1 VKDAIL
7 ITAYCPDSKREK
19 ILRDL
24 VVSLERFSDKFDVI
38 LISHTVIPEDI
49 SRSTYISIYDSK
61 NEILK
66 DWDLLN
72 QPWFSPEG
80 NGTIYSSFLTRK
92 NTLLAVWRMMIIGFS
107 LANNLGYKKLHH
119 VEYDCRIENIE
130 EFLENSRLLDD
141 YDSVLY
147 MDRKE
152 NVSEILFG
160 SFQSYFLPTLN
171 SFLLKLDEE
180 GVKNL
185 IRSSPSKSPE
195 PLLYKLLTEGKKYFA
210 KDRSQLEKS
219 GNKFGIFDGQ
229 IEKKSIPWAVPYFDP
244 TDNLVKFLIW
254 NTIDKEISYKLVLND
269 DRLENIGNISP
280 GRWAI
285 FNLCPINELRNL
297 LVIEDDLIRDKF
309 DMGEIGIEIFKKM
322 SYRSN

>member
-1 VKDAIL
+1 MKDAIL
-7 ITAYCPDSKREK
+7 ITAYCPDFRREK

-24 VVSLERFSDKFDVI
+24 VNSLEKFKDKFDVI
-38 LISHTVIPEDI
+38 LISHTAIPEDI
-49 SRSTYISIYDSK
+49 SRSTYLSIYDSK

-107 LANNLGYKKLHH
+107 LANNLGYKKVHH
-119 VEYDCRIENIE
+119 MEYDCKIDNVDEL
-130 EFLENSRLLDD
+130 LENSNLLEE
-141 YDSVLY
+141 YDSILY

-152 NVSEILFG
+152 NISEILFG
-160 SFQSYFLPTLN
+160 SFQSYYIPSLPPFLQ
-171 SFLLKLDEE
+171 KLDEE
-180 GVKNL
+180 GIKNL
-185 IRSSPSKSPE
+185 IRNSPHKSPE
-195 PLLYKLLTEGKKYFA
+195 PLLYNLLTEGKKYFI

-244 TDNLVKFLIW
+244 NDNFVKFLIW
-254 NTIDKEISYKLVLND
+254 NTIDEEISYKLILND
-269 DRLENIGNISP
+269 SRIENIGKISP
-280 GRWAI
+280 GYWTI
-285 FNLCPINELRNL
+285 SNLCPINELDTL
-297 LVIEDDLIRDKF
+297 LVIENDLIRDKF
-309 DMGEIGIEIFKKM
+309 DISEIGIEIFKKM